1 MTGRASAQLPWLGRA
16 AYPARMPNPARV
28 SARRTFPA
36 VVLMLLIGL
45 VALVLLWPDAQPTPV
60 TRAAGATPAGAAGKT
75 GAPET
80 GPPPTSPPAY
90 LAWIPGGF
98 LSSFRDHVRTVDGLS
113 ATVVVAGDTRWL
125 TASHDADGA
134 IVDRPATSFAI
145 PIDAFAV
152 NPVEYAPF
160 LPEELRGITIA
171 ALNAG
176 KGILSTRSA
185 ELRGVGVGGTLTF
198 GDRQVTVGA
207 VVPDEAIG
215 WSELLVS
222 RQVGERLGI
231 VDDRYLL
238 AVPDE
243 TISERAWG
251 DLVAG
256 LLPDGTPIRSVAPGG
271 SPYIRVGSG
280 VNPPVVVKG
289 MFGEFGAR
297 PDPADPVYFSI
308 DPRWVS
314 AHLRTKSLPLIGRV
328 TCNVALLPP
337 LTHAL
342 REIERAGLS
351 SLIHSTAGCF
361 NARTVARDP
370 TAPPS
375 NHAYGAAIDIN
386 APENAYGA
394 TPKMDPRV
402 VAIFERWGFVWGGDF
417 LIPDGMHF
425 ELGTPPGVD

>member
-1 MTGRASAQLPWLGRA
+1 
-16 AYPARMPNPARV
+16 MPNPVRA

-36 VVLMLLIGL
+36 VVLALVVGL
-45 VALVLLWPDAQPTPV
+45 VALVLLRPDAPPVTQTRAEGAAADADGGAGTHAKAEPTP
-60 TRAAGATPAGAAGKT
+60 A
-75 GAPET
+75 
-80 GPPPTSPPAY
+80 SPPAY

-98 LSSFRDHVRTVDGLS
+98 PPGFRDHVRTADRLA

-125 TASHDADGA
+125 TASHDASGA
-134 IVDRPATSFAI
+134 IVDHPMPPLAI

-160 LPEELRGITIA
+160 LPDGLREEITG

-176 KGILSTRSA
+176 EGVLSARSA
-185 ELRGVGVGGTLTF
+185 KLRGLGVGGTLTF
-198 GDRQVTVGA
+198 GGRQVRIGV
-207 VVPDEAIG
+207 VVPDETIG

-222 RQVGERLGI
+222 RQVGEHLGI

-238 AVPDE
+238 AQPADAITE
-243 TISERAWG
+243 GGWER
-251 DLVAG
+251 LVAG
-256 LLPDGTPIRSVAPGG
+256 LLPDGTPIRTVAPGG
-271 SPYIRVGSG
+271 STYMRVASG
-280 VNPPVVVKG
+280 VNPPIVMKRR
-289 MFGEFGAR
+289 FGEFAAR
-297 PDPADPVYFSI
+297 VDADNPAYLTI
-308 DPRWVS
+308 DPRWVTS
-314 AHLRTKSLPLIGRV
+314 HLATRSVPLLGRV
-328 TCNVALLPP
+328 TCNVAFFPP
-337 LTHAL
+337 LVHAL
-342 REIERAGLS
+342 RQVEREDLG

-394 TPKMDPRV
+394 APTMDERI
-402 VAIFERWGFVWGGDF
+402 VAIFERWGFRWGGDF

-425 ELGTPPGVD
+425 EYGTPASS